1 MLFHENRVALMETM
15 SIEKK
20 EMYNDFIKEY
30 KDELE
35 EVKQQMEE
43 TSKSLKKL
51 EDKLDDE

>member
-1 MLFHENRVALMETM
+1 METM

-43 TSKSLKKL
+43 TSKALKKL

>member
-1 MLFHENRVALMETM
+1 MEM
-15 SIEKK
+15 KAIEKK

-30 KDELE
+30 KDEFE

-43 TSKSLKKL
+43 TSKALKKL